1 MALLKSSTNFFVR
14 APKLFSFREP
24 FFFTAVTTGLGLV
37 WMLAPRLRFKEAS
50 IEIKKCIGRV
60 KG

>member
-1 MALLKSSTNFFVR
+1 VALLKSSTNFFVR

-24 FFFTAVTTGLGLV
+24 FFFTAVTTGLGLA
-37 WMLAPRLRFKEAS
+37 MLAPRLRFKEAS